1 MIKICCKLPRSK
13 NVLTSTPALCTLQH
27 VGHAE
32 AKSQRQSVKQEM
44 TIRENLMRVW
54 GNGLNI
60 CRGFSSTAC
69 KKLLLPV
76 TDTPSSASGG
86 LRKSCTSP
94 LSISGTRHSSCRLSV
109 LPDWGDKTHTK
120 AQCWISRREAARLL
134 LLWGG
139 WKTWKVTS
147 VFIEVSK
154 KEENLSHNGKK
165 TSRGRSLRVRGFFL
179 VNKSEGWTQKL
190 APRLKQK
197 QNKKKQLHPGTS
209 FKMLVLILF
218 HVRESC
224 GVCGFSQEITF

>member
-1 MIKICCKLPRSK
+1 MIKICCKLPCSK

-197 QNKKKQLHPGTS
+197 QKKKQLHPGTS